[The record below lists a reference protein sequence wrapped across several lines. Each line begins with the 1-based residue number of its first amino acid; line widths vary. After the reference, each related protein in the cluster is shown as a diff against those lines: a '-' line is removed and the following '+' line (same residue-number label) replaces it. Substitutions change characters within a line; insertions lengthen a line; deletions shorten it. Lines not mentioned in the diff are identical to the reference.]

1 MTELENFFVGIER
14 EFGFH
19 RYDGDERGCYN
30 KNDFD
35 KVTSIPAG
43 FTDSCWHN
51 DGCPSLSTDWNELE
65 KGNIESRI
73 WIESADETNREVN
86 WGTQFS
92 LNVEYCDI
100 MYTYDSDDWQKIV
113 DHAPKAIE
121 LQKLIVEYGSREGF
135 DKYAD
140 KAKEYGFKY
149 EC

>member
-1 MTELENFFVGIER
+1 MTELENFFVGIEC

-19 RYDGDERGCYN
+19 RWKDDEYGSYD

-35 KVTSIPAG
+35 KVTSIPTG
-43 FTDSCWHN
+43 FTNSCWHN
-51 DGCPSLSTDWNELE
+51 DACPSLSTDWNEL
-65 KGNIESRI
+65 KDGNIESRI
-73 WIESADETNREVN
+73 WIESADEMKREVN

-92 LNVEYCDI
+92 LDVDCDGI
-100 MYTYDSDDWQKIV
+100 MYSYHSDDWQDIL

-121 LQKLIVEYGSREGF
+121 LQKLIVEYGSSEGF

-149 EC
+149 Q